1 MVILYIYFCIY
12 VLIAL
17 DELLTAAIFLR
28 LKISATIHGVK
39 EITAARLSPLV
50 WNEIRYVTF
59 IPYQSL

>member
-1 MVILYIYFCIY
+1 MVILYIWSIY

-17 DELLTAAIFLR
+17 DELLTAAIFLW

-39 EITAARLSPLV
+39 EITAARGFPLGGGV
-50 WNEIRYVTF
+50 DCAVTF

>member
-1 MVILYIYFCIY
+1 MVILYIWSIY

-17 DELLTAAIFLR
+17 DELLTAAIFLW